1 LGGTSAETP
10 VAARKINNLEN
21 VHRVRD
27 AADVRPGLSHHE
39 PGNFLF
45 SQSQESGVAGPPQPS
60 IRVISVQ
67 TTRVDVMGHGGIVF
81 SGSPHVLKAN
91 ADVRLRW
98 LEASGA
104 ASSSEQG

>member
-1 LGGTSAETP
+1 LGGTSAETA
-10 VAARKINNLEN
+10 VAARKIKTSKMFTAFGTQRMCAQAF
-21 VHRVRD
+21 HITSR
-27 AADVRPGLSHHE
+27 GIS
-39 PGNFLF
+39 F

-67 TTRVDVMGHGGIVF
+67 ATRVDAMGHGRIVF